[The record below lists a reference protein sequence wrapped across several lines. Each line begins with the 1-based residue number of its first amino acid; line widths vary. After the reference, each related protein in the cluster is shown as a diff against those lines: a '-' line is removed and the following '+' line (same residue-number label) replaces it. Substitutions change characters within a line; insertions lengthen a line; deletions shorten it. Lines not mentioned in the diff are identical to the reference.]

1 MVPLC
6 EGSILAPPCF
16 HSNLGQPD
24 KFQQLKYCCDFTT
37 HKLDLEFQTSF
48 SKIYFKQLYTDNTGR
63 RSGCKCLKGATE
75 HDRTHSIFKVWFS
88 FAVMFF
94 FVSSA
99 LATVS
104 SPQCGQIYLFSFEL
118 FKELNLQPADHSH
131 RNDQKRHKTPICG
144 RDCEIAISQHL
155 VPIPGSA
162 PPVVPLLFC
171 TLSSPGCFTTSV
183 LHLCCHYLNSSR
195 FIWHP
200 H

>member
-1 MVPLC
+1 MFPQQPGTAGQIPTAKISLWLYNAQAGFGIPDLVFKNIFQAALHWQYLSTQRLQVPQRC
-6 EGSILAPPCF
+6 YRTW
-16 HSNLGQPD
+16 Q
-24 KFQQLKYCCDFTT
+24 
-37 HKLDLEFQTSF
+37 
-48 SKIYFKQLYTDNTGR
+48 NTQ
-63 RSGCKCLKGATE
+63 
-75 HDRTHSIFKVWFS
+75 HFKVWFS
-88 FAVMFF
+88 FTVMFF
-94 FVSSA
+94 FVSSV

-104 SPQCGQIYLFSFEL
+104 SPQCWQMYLFSFEL
-118 FKELNLQPADHSH
+118 FKELNLRPADHSH

-162 PPVVPLLFC
+162 PPVVLLLFC